1 VKVEIISHQ
10 IKMAIYCS
18 LIFLMISM
26 KGERENEK
34 VNEVYEMKVKSI
46 CLCTK

>member
-1 VKVEIISHQ
+1 
-10 IKMAIYCS
+10 
-18 LIFLMISM
+18 M

-34 VNEVYEMKVKSI
+34 VNEVYEMKVKII